1 MYILAFM
8 CGLVGVFRREVLSW
22 LFDKMVV
29 YRLGFVSKAPQLA
42 KYQENNLVKSNSQ
55 KLFIVVV
62 MMEEGPR
69 GSKGQ

>member
-8 CGLVGVFRREVLSW
+8 CGLVGVFRWEVLSC

-42 KYQENNLVKSNSQ
+42 KDQEKKLVKSNSQ
-55 KLFIVVV
+55 KPFIVVV
-62 MMEEGPR
+62 MM
-69 GSKGQ
+69 